1 MYITLVD
8 IFDTLHTSSSQEAL
22 NEKINWSF
30 RRKRYSQSWKK
41 YCCSNLG
48 CPGKKNL
55 VNLIMLHKIKFRF
68 SKKVTKI
75 PLFFYILEFEVLNV
89 KFCSLLRNTLCMYFM
104 NVAISQKNTYTS
116 FSGMVLAWLRSRWFG
131 KNPWNWACFN
141 SLLSWSIATGL
152 LLSGCQN
159 GAPKTSCNSF
169 CCW

>member
-1 MYITLVD
+1 MADDTCGLLFHYLIYNASIVMYITLVD

-89 KFCSLLRNTLCMYFM
+89 KFCSLLRKPLCTLWMLQFHRKIHKYF
-104 NVAISQKNTYTS
+104 V
-116 FSGMVLAWLRSRWFG
+116 FRDGFGMVT
-131 KNPWNWACFN
+131 K
-141 SLLSWSIATGL
+141 SLVWKKSLKLGL
-152 LLSGCQN
+152 L
-159 GAPKTSCNSF
+159 
-169 CCW
+169 